1 MEHGKEAPAGRKP
14 ELSILN
20 VLFCLLVVLIHVLSH
35 PVSTLDRSSW
45 QFLTVLIPQR
55 LAFAAVSGFFVLSG
69 VKLCLTGDSRFSLSQ
84 YYKRRAKTL
93 LLPYLL
99 AMAVY
104 YAYFIW
110 RGYYTFSLGQLCQ
123 FWLVGDLSAHFYFV
137 VALIQFV
144 VLVPLWRVFVRKY
157 DAVLALPFALG
168 LSWLCARYLGS
179 FLALLKPGLEF
190 PYSDRVFAT
199 YLIYYLAGCYIGR
212 NYQTFLTLLERNK
225 ALIRVLFVT
234 LTLADAVF
242 SALLFSG
249 RAAIPFL
256 EEIHIGYQMSAI
268 LFCFQ
273 LAAQWKDRPLPRP
286 VAELDSVSYLIYLYH
301 CLAITEFNLMADRM
315 GINRVMVRLPLRA
328 MFVYGGTVAGC
339 LLWHR
344 GILLLKAQ
352 LKRKEGTPHE

>member
-1 MEHGKEAPAGRKP
+1 METGKRTRRP
-14 ELSILN
+14 ELSLLN

-45 QFLTVLIPQR
+45 QFLIVLIPQR

-69 VKLCLTGDSRFSLSQ
+69 VKLCLTSDQDFSLTR
-84 YYKRRAKTL
+84 YYKRRVSTL
-93 LLPYLL
+93 LVPYM
-99 AMAVY
+99 AAIAVY

-110 RGYYTFSLGQLCQ
+110 QGYYTFSMEDLCRY
-123 FWLVGDLSAHFYFV
+123 WLIGDLSAHFYFV

-144 VLVPLWRVFVRKY
+144 VLVPLWRFAVRKY
-157 DAVLALPFALG
+157 DAVLVLPFALG

-179 FLALLKPGLEF
+179 FLALVKPGLEF
-190 PYSDRVFAT
+190 PYSDRIFAT
-199 YLIYYLAGCYIGR
+199 YLIYYLAGCYMGR
-212 NYQTFLTLLERNK
+212 NYQRFLELLERNK
-225 ALIRVLFVT
+225 TLIWGLFAVFT
-234 LTLADAVF
+234 AGDAIF

-249 RAAIPFL
+249 RASVPFL

-286 VAELDSVSYLIYLYH
+286 FVELDSVSYLIYLYH
-301 CLAITEFNLMADRM
+301 CLAITEFNSMADRM

-328 MFVYGGTVAGC
+328 MFVYGGTIAAC
-339 LLWHR
+339 LVWHK
-344 GILLLKAQ
+344 GLQLIKARI
-352 LKRKEGTPHE
+352 KRKEGASA